1 MRIKIHKK
9 IFFLVSYLLFSVF
22 FVFIGKLFLE
32 SYISNEGYPLKII
45 TAFIVLWGIA
55 LYVAIFYFNIPTIE
69 INNNTITFKTLF
81 SKEQYPVQAITNI
94 QLTGKFP
101 IKFFFMPH
109 YFEGMKLEF
118 SDGAEKYLFD
128 TYYRDLWKIKK
139 YLHKLFNEHELQSP
153 VYNYFVRS
161 ETIKG
166 NLLSLDGISIIWIFV
181 AAVYL
186 FLIYVYDLASGRT
199 FNFISFLVVFLFLG
213 MATSFG
219 RFLNYVIFEQDRMI
233 IRNYLFFWYKKI
245 FAFKDIREVVFRDE
259 YFRLPDGLR
268 IITNEFQAHYYPFGI
283 FNNNHWE
290 RLHNKLQ
297 EANIEIRYF

>member
-118 SDGAEKYLFD
+118 SDGTEKYLFD
-128 TYYRDLWKIKK
+128 AYYRGLWKIKI
-139 YLHKLFNEHELQSP
+139 YLHKLFNEHELQPP

-166 NLLSLDGISIIWIFV
+166 NLFSLYGLSIILLLISVGYIFLSYII
-181 AAVYL
+181 AL
-186 FLIYVYDLASGRT
+186 SSGFAFT
-199 FNFISFLVVFLFLG
+199 FSSFFVILLLLG
-213 MATSFG
+213 MAAAFG